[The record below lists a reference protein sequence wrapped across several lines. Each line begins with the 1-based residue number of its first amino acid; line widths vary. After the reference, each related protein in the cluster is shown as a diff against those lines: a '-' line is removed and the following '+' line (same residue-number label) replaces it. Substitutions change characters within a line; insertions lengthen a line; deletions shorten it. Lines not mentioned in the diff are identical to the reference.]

1 MVNTDS
7 RNTDIH
13 IGEIMLNSITKA
25 TKGFFNWMLD
35 FFDSMARAQAAAEL
49 TRNGHHE
56 AAKRLML
63 KETD

>member
-13 IGEIMLNSITKA
+13 IGEIMLNSIAKA
-25 TKGFFNWMLD
+25 TKTSFHWLAD

-49 TRNGHHE
+49 SRHGHHE
-56 AAKRLML
+56 AARRLML
-63 KETD
+63 KESD